1 MRIITA
7 KPWTGS
13 AVNTDCFQQLRTI
26 NIEDKDMKKWE
37 CIVCGFIYDE
47 ALGLP
52 EEGIAPGTAWAD
64 IPDNWVC
71 PECGIGKEDFEM
83 VEAG

>member
-1 MRIITA
+1 
-7 KPWTGS
+7 
-13 AVNTDCFQQLRTI
+13 
-26 NIEDKDMKKWE
+26 MKKWE

-52 EEGIAPGTAWAD
+52 EEGIAPGTAWSD

-71 PECGIGKEDFEM
+71 PDCGIGKEDFEM
-83 VEAG
+83 VEVD

>member
-7 KPWTGS
+7 KHWIGS
-13 AVNTDCFQQLRTI
+13 AVNTDRFHQSHAI
-26 NIEDKDMKKWE
+26 NLEEKNMKKWE